1 MKKAEMEEKK
11 RTRELQSCLNGT
23 AKMLESAARDVT
35 GRLASGESSVK
46 EVKEIADVLKVLVD
60 LEQKLYSKDKTP
72 EQETVRVVLSEDAEE
87 LSR

>member
-1 MKKAEMEEKK
+1 MAKRETAEKK
-11 RTRELQSCLNGT
+11 RTRELQTCLNGT
-23 AKMLESAARDVT
+23 ARMLESAARDVT
-35 GRLASGESSVK
+35 DRMAAGESTVK

-60 LEQKLYSKDKTP
+60 LEQKLYGREA

>member
-1 MKKAEMEEKK
+1 MAKRETAEKK
-11 RTRELQSCLNGT
+11 RTRELQTCLNGT
-23 AKMLESAARDVT
+23 ARMLESAARDVT
-35 GRLASGESSVK
+35 DRMAAGESTVK

-60 LEQKLYSKDKTP
+60 LEQKLYGREP